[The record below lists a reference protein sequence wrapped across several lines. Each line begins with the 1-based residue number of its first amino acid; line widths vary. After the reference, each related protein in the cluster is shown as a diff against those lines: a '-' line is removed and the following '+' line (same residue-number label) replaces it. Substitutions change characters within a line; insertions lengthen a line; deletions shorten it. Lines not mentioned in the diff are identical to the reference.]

1 MKVVLSRVFDLTEE
15 QAKEIEAV
23 SDECGLSL
31 AESAEAMYVDGQL
44 DLENFDEDNDKIIW
58 VGWENEKV

>member
-15 QAKEIEAV
+15 QAKEIKAV

-31 AESAEAMYVDGQL
+31 VESAEAMYMDGQL
-44 DLENFDEDNDKIIW
+44 NFENFDENNDKIIW
-58 VGWENEKV
+58 VG

>member
-15 QAKEIEAV
+15 QAKEIKAV

-31 AESAEAMYVDGQL
+31 AESTEAMLMDGQL
-44 DLENFDEDNDKIIW
+44 DLKNFDEDNDKIIW
-58 VGWENEKV
+58 VG

>member
-1 MKVVLSRVFDLTEE
+1 MKVVLSRVFNLTEE
-15 QAKEIEAV
+15 QAKEIIAV

-31 AESAEAMYVDGQL
+31 VESAEAMYMDGQL

-58 VGWENEKV
+58 VG